1 MRDGGG
7 SALAHRTSRIVPLF
21 TCESETEFYRSFIST
36 FREPA
41 SVVPGVA
48 EPATIFAGDTA
59 MPSGSSLDRMMY
71 LDLMAYLPDDILVK
85 VDRAAMAEGLETR
98 APFLD
103 HDVIAFAWRLP
114 EGARRRGGQ
123 GKWLLRELLR
133 RYVPASLV
141 DRPKMG
147 FAAPTSA
154 WLRGPLRDW
163 MNDLL
168 SPERIRRAGL
178 LDPFAVDQM
187 RRAALRGITTWD
199 AQLWTL
205 LMFESWREACGSIEA
220 LAA

>member
-1 MRDGGG
+1 M
-7 SALAHRTSRIVPLF
+7 HRTARIAPLL
-21 TCESETEFYRSFIST
+21 TCESETEFYRTFIST

-48 EPATIFAGDTA
+48 EPATIFAGDA
-59 MPSGSSLDRMMY
+59 ALPSGSSLDRMMC

-85 VDRAAMAEGLETR
+85 VDRAAMSGGLETR

-114 EGARRRGGQ
+114 DGARRRGGE

-133 RYVPASLV
+133 QYLPSSLV

-147 FAAPTSA
+147 FAAPIGT
-154 WLRGPLRDW
+154 WLRGPLREW

-168 SPERIRRAGL
+168 SPERIRRTGL
-178 LDPFAVDQM
+178 LDPSAVEQM
-187 RRAALRGITTWD
+187 RRAAQRGITTWD
-199 AQLWTL
+199 SQLWTL
-205 LMFESWREACGSIEA
+205 LMFESWREAHRSIEA
-220 LAA
+220 VAA